1 MNLTGGRREQTTE
14 QQSSG
19 NDSGSS
25 TRTSISSSM
34 EVEVDVEVARAIGWG
49 WLDACSE
56 VEATTT
62 IATDQPAQPA
72 RWSPSGG
79 HSSNA
84 SPPRATGGRRTGG
97 GKPVEGRGMEEG
109 FHELSRLARRSPRRL
124 QPGLARHPGPPG
136 SGRLLSRRRGVTGR
150 CT

>member
-1 MNLTGGRREQTTE
+1 MGVNLTGGRREQTTE

-97 GKPVEGRGMEEG
+97 GSQWRGG
-109 FHELSRLARRSPRRL
+109 GWRRASMNC
-124 QPGLARHPGPPG
+124 PGLPDALPGAFSQAWPG
-136 SGRLLSRRRGVTGR
+136 TLVRLEVDG
-150 CT
+150 C